1 MLKFY
6 LIQAAI
12 ATISIVNAET
22 AYTTFKVIHAPN
34 YDIATGTVTN
44 THKMGVRMQGHS
56 QIYLLDNS
64 KSIDGLLYAATLP
77 VSNVPY
83 QYVVVD
89 KHNQL
94 IETEPFYRPSLIDSG
109 TLNEFYGRQDAVKQI
124 SAQQLPRITYSYK
137 DQNKDALYSEG
148 LDRSGVH
155 PMAEVP
161 TFHIKTLANDF
172 KTLREKVLEDIGINA
187 NITRITSKSIDVF
200 NNVKIELSGQT
211 SRLFKKLSYSVNI
224 GKDGDNLLNGY
235 RKFKLRSC
243 ATDPSY
249 LREKMV
255 YDILDAAQVPTAKS
269 SYIRLFINEE
279 PQGLYLI
286 ADNYKNPFLKNLL
299 GSTNKKYKN
308 GGLFQGSMQENPL
321 AVGKLQLGANLAYLG
336 SNPEDYIETGLNM
349 SVYKVQE
356 EGHKDGKHP
365 LKSLIKFIEF
375 IHKTK
380 KYNLEKK
387 KDLKKVMHSW
397 DKKFDVSLFLKHMVF
412 EILMGHND
420 GYMGAAHNYMIY
432 QDPDQEGRFI
442 WLASDLDQT
451 LGNTLI
457 SPRSRPARTRLETLD
472 RYGLLDNMTS
482 RPLVNQILQVKEYN
496 ERFIQIFSDVY
507 YSLFKTN
514 AISNHLFFLKEL
526 IKDDVAWDK
535 QIEKIRIDNFKD
547 NQTVYQT
554 QLNQKVLQLPLGH
567 DFFNRINMID
577 FETAVDG
584 TIENHPSIT
593 SLSDW
598 FRETSDYLQTFISGT
613 NV

>member
-1 MLKFY
+1 
-6 LIQAAI
+6 AI
-12 ATISIVNAET
+12 VTISIVNAEN
-22 AYTTFKVIHAPN
+22 AYTTFKVIHTPN
-34 YDIATGTVTN
+34 YDIETSSVTD
-44 THKMGVRMQGHS
+44 THKMGVRMKGHN
-56 QIYLLDNS
+56 QIYLLDNTNS
-64 KSIDGLLYAATLP
+64 TDRLLYAATIP
-77 VSNVPY
+77 VSNVPH
-83 QYVVVD
+83 QYVVVG
-89 KHNQL
+89 KYNQL
-94 IETEPFYRPSLIDSG
+94 IEAEPFYRPSPIGSE
-109 TLNEFYGRQDAVKQI
+109 TLNEFYGRQDDIKQT
-124 SAQQLPRITYSYK
+124 SAQQLPRIKYSFK
-137 DQNKDALYSEG
+137 DQNKDAQYGEG

-155 PMAEVP
+155 PMTEIP
-161 TFHIKTLANDF
+161 TFHIRTLANDF

-187 NITRITSKSIDVF
+187 NITRITSKSIQVF
-200 NNVKIELSGQT
+200 DNVKIELSGQT

-224 GKDGDNLLNGY
+224 GKEGDNSLNGY

-249 LREKMV
+249 LREKLV
-255 YDILDAAQVPTAKS
+255 YDILDAAQVPTARS

-279 PQGLYLI
+279 PQGLYLM

-299 GSTNKKYKN
+299 GNTNKKYKH

-336 SNPEDYIETGLNM
+336 SKPEDYIETTSNM

-356 EGHKDGKHP
+356 EGHKNGKHP

-420 GYMGAAHNYMIY
+420 GYMGAAHNYMMY
-432 QDPDQEGRFI
+432 QDPDQKGKFI

-457 SPRSRPARTRLETLD
+457 LPRSRPARTRLEELD

-496 ERFIQIFSDVY
+496 ERFTQIFSDVY

-514 AISNHLFFLKEL
+514 AISSHLFFLKEL
-526 IKDDVAWDK
+526 IKEDVAWDK
-535 QIEKIRIDNFKD
+535 QIEKTRIDNFKD
-547 NQTVYQT
+547 NQTVYQN
-554 QLNQKVLQLPLGH
+554 QLNQKILQLPLGK
-567 DFFNRINMID
+567 DFCSRINMID
-577 FETAVDG
+577 FDAAVDG

-598 FRETSDYLQTFISGT
+598 FKETSDYLQIFISGT
-613 NV
+613 NI